1 MNPNVQIIQPT
12 EILDGTTT
20 ENLQKEVDQALAAEP
35 DFVLVDCKHLTFM
48 DSSGL
53 GALVLALKK
62 SRLQGCRLC
71 LCTINKQVDMLFSLT
86 DTHQV
91 FEIYAD
97 RAGFEAR
104 SQLHSSQTSAHY
116 PSSMPRLTLNV

>member
-20 ENLQKEVDQALAAEP
+20 ENLQKAIDQALAAEA
-35 DFVLVDCKHLTFM
+35 DFILVDCERLTFM

-71 LCTINKQVDMLFSLT
+71 LCTINRQVDLLFSLT

-97 RAGFEAR
+97 QTAFEAAIA
-104 SQLHSSQTSAHY
+104 TE
-116 PSSMPRLTLNV
+116 